1 MSVEMGTPEIWV
13 LRVCRRVDTRRYRY
27 AAPPELEEAW
37 VAGSVYRYGTP
48 NGVWREDGVRVFSP
62 VGTVYR

>member
-1 MSVEMGTPEIWV
+1 MPTKYGFCGCAAGLT
-13 LRVCRRVDTRRYRY
+13 TRRYRY

-48 NGVWREDGVRVFSP
+48 TGFAEK
-62 VGTVYR
+62 TVCR